1 LFYFVCKD
9 KQYLAN
15 NQVSPKKNGGEPHG
29 QPPKILINKKTGSE
43 QPRSISSELHVQEG
57 QAT

>member
-1 LFYFVCKD
+1 
-9 KQYLAN
+9 LAN

-43 QPRSISSELHVQEG
+43 QPRSISSELHVH
-57 QAT
+57 